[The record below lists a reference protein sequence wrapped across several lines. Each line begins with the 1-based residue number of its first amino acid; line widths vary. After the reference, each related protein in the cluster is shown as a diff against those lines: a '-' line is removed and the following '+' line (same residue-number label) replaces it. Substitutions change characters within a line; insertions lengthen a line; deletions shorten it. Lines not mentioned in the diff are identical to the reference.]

1 MGLKTFFQKIFKIDP
16 ASHRGYEGSTLRMLN
31 GSPTEYNSYS
41 GDFYANSLVRS
52 IVHKIASYGSMIS
65 FEHVRGSG
73 ETFEKLPNSSLNK
86 LLNLKPNNLPMT
98 PAEMQ
103 YKLWTDLLIRNNSYL
118 WLQRSGSGEI
128 IAMLPVVASSVE
140 LKEISGFL
148 FYKFYFESGDT
159 LVVSA
164 ADVIHNKRYFYKND
178 VFGSS
183 NDPLRESLGL
193 VETMNVS
200 WDAALKNGAQ
210 IKGILK
216 HQNTIDPEDLAK
228 HEKLFRESYLKASN
242 SGGIGMLDAKFD
254 FIPISYSGKI
264 IDSEAMKEIRDY
276 VYRYFGVNDEILMS
290 KYTSDT
296 WQAYHESVI
305 APMLNS
311 MEQNFNAHCFTEK
324 QLGFGNRVVSS
335 VNMISFMNAAQRISM
350 VKLALDGAL
359 YTRNEIRQWFG
370 DAPIPGGDTFQ
381 YSKNFTEN
389 TSQNDEVAQSEE
401 EEGGEEEDEQQTS
414 AGETDSADEI
424 PV

>member
-1 MGLKTFFQKIFKIDP
+1 MGLRTFLQKIFKIDSSSQR
-16 ASHRGYEGSTLRMLN
+16 AYEGTALRMLN

-41 GDFYANSLVRS
+41 GEFYANSLVRS

-65 FEHVRGSG
+65 FEHVRGFGQDFS
-73 ETFEKLPNSSLNK
+73 KLPNSPLNK
-86 LLNLKPNNLPMT
+86 LLNLRPNSLPMT

-103 YKLWTDLLIRNNSYL
+103 YKLWTDLLIRNNSYM
-118 WLQRSGSGEI
+118 WLQRNNLGEI
-128 IAMLPVVASSVE
+128 TAMLPVVASSVE
-140 LKEISGFL
+140 LKEIDGFL
-148 FYKFYFESGDT
+148 FYKFYFESGET

-164 ADVIHNKRYFYKND
+164 SDIIHNKRYFYKND
-178 VFGSS
+178 IFGSS

-228 HEKLFRESYLKASN
+228 HEKLFRESYLRASN

-254 FIPISYSGKI
+254 FIPINYTGKI

-305 APMLNS
+305 APILNS
-311 MEQNFNAHCFTEK
+311 MEQNFNSHCFTEK
-324 QLGFGNRVVSS
+324 QLGFGNRIVSS

-389 TSQNDEVAQSEE
+389 TSQNTDTKAPKEEAPKEE
-401 EEGGEEEDEQQTS
+401 EEQDVEASTS
-414 AGETDSADEI
+414 DIADAISE
-424 PV
+424 